1 MFQQLY
7 SYDGSGNEG
16 SMTGTGNPLKDVFSG
31 GTGFYN

>member
-16 SMTGTGNPLKDVFSG
+16 SMTGTGNPFERRFLRWDRVL
-31 GTGFYN
+31 